1 MKDFAIVFRVLY
13 KNRYSVEKES
23 NTGKRKLTKNTVM
36 ILSMLPMVAVICV
49 ILGLIAA
56 QLTTRYSAMTLLNA
70 ILSAVQLFVV
80 FMTLPTMLGTLYASE
95 DAAFLSALPLR
106 PSAVFFAKL
115 LLV

>member
-1 MKDFAIVFRVLY
+1 
-13 KNRYSVEKES
+13 
-23 NTGKRKLTKNTVM
+23 M

-80 FMTLPTMLGTLYASE
+80 FMTFIEILVAVIQAYIFTLLTSIYIG
-95 DAAFLSALPLR
+95 AARVSAEHND
-106 PSAVFFAKL
+106 
-115 LLV
+115 